1 VTVAGIGID
10 LIEIARIERALSRR
24 PRMTERLFTTSER
37 AYADARAR
45 PSVHL
50 AARFCAK
57 EAVAKSLGLRG
68 WSFSEIEVVAG
79 APPAVK
85 LRGRAAERA
94 RELGVD
100 LCLSMTHSRETAA
113 AVACAERAAP
123 ELEARADA
131 RAEREGV

>member
-1 VTVAGIGID
+1 VTLAGVGID
-10 LIEIARIERALSRR
+10 LIEIARVERALARR
-24 PRMTERLFTTSER
+24 PHMADRLFSSSEM
-37 AYADARAR
+37 AYAGARAR

-68 WSFSEIEVVAG
+68 WSFREVEVVAG
-79 APPAVK
+79 VPPVVR

-100 LCLSMTHSRETAA
+100 VSVSLTHSRETAA
-113 AVACAERAAP
+113 AVACAERVEVPGGPATS
-123 ELEARADA
+123 R
-131 RAEREGV
+131 EREGA